1 MSELWD
7 VYTKDRKRTVKTY
20 PIGTLKQYKYV
31 VTLSF
36 YEGKI
41 LLSRHKDRTTWETQ
55 GGHVEAGE
63 TTFEAAKRELYE
75 ESGAVDYD
83 IVPLCDYWAGTEDE
97 SKGAYGMVFC
107 AKIRKL
113 DAIPESEMAEVK
125 TFDTLPDNL
134 TYPAITPN
142 LFAYLKEYEKKSI
155 FDIVGDNY
163 LGTFTKSRATCRAI
177 IIEDGKI
184 LLSYEKHNDQ
194 WMIPGGGLEAGESDP
209 ECCIREVAEETG
221 AYIEVSECKLE
232 IDEYYGDVKWIDLY
246 FIGRIVG
253 RTATHLTEREK
264 EAGMEP
270 RWIPVE
276 EALRIFA
283 KHQDYAATDEMR
295 RGMYLRECTA
305 LSRILLDM
313 LK

>member
-97 SKGAYGMVFC
+97 SKGAYGRSFARRSGSWMQFRR
-107 AKIRKL
+107 ARWRKCKRL
-113 DAIPESEMAEVK
+113 IH
-125 TFDTLPDNL
+125 
-134 TYPAITPN
+134 
-142 LFAYLKEYEKKSI
+142 
-155 FDIVGDNY
+155 
-163 LGTFTKSRATCRAI
+163 CRT
-177 IIEDGKI
+177 I
-184 LLSYEKHNDQ
+184 LL
-194 WMIPGGGLEAGESDP
+194 
-209 ECCIREVAEETG
+209 T
-221 AYIEVSECKLE
+221 
-232 IDEYYGDVKWIDLY
+232 
-246 FIGRIVG
+246 
-253 RTATHLTEREK
+253 
-264 EAGMEP
+264 
-270 RWIPVE
+270 
-276 EALRIFA
+276 
-283 KHQDYAATDEMR
+283 R
-295 RGMYLRECTA
+295 RSRQIYLP
-305 LSRILLDM
+305 I
-313 LK
+313 

>member
-31 VTLSF
+31 ETLSF

-83 IVPLCDYWAGTEDE
+83 IVPLCDYWVGTEDE
-97 SKGAYGMVFC
+97 SKGANEMVFC

-125 TFDTLPDNL
+125 TFDTLPDN
-134 TYPAITPN
+134 P
-142 LFAYLKEYEKKSI
+142 YLPGVHAKSI
-155 FDIVGDNY
+155 
-163 LGTFTKSRATCRAI
+163 C
-177 IIEDGKI
+177 
-184 LLSYEKHNDQ
+184 LSKG
-194 WMIPGGGLEAGESDP
+194 I
-209 ECCIREVAEETG
+209 
-221 AYIEVSECKLE
+221 
-232 IDEYYGDVKWIDLY
+232 
-246 FIGRIVG
+246 
-253 RTATHLTEREK
+253 
-264 EAGMEP
+264 
-270 RWIPVE
+270 
-276 EALRIFA
+276 
-283 KHQDYAATDEMR
+283 
-295 RGMYLRECTA
+295 
-305 LSRILLDM
+305 
-313 LK
+313 